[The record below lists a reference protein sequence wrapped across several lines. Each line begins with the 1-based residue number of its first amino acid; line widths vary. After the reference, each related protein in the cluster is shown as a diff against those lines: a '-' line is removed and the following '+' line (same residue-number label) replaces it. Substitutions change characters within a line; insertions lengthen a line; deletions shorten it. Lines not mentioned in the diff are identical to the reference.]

1 MTVRFLLKSLF
12 YLVSFIILLLAGLAI
27 YLTQFFDANQ
37 YKPQILDAARNAG
50 VPLEINGEL
59 NVAVFPRI
67 GLNINDVVVKLPD
80 TTDTTLAAVNQV
92 AVSVKVMPLLSGSV
106 EVDRIV
112 VDSLQADLIVDN
124 SGVGN
129 WQALIRESTE
139 TASPADNNPQEN
151 QGTDST
157 QKAGL
162 PNIEI
167 GGIDIT
173 HARLTYTDQQQN
185 VRFAVNDLNFTSD
198 NIQLGESFPI
208 SFSTQVESSNPE
220 LDATLQLSASVTADL
235 EKELFRLNA
244 LDLQLNAKSPLIPGN
259 NAQLNLQADAQ
270 ADLQQD
276 RAQFNASKLS
286 VNGIDITL
294 SSQIERLT
302 TAPNIKGNLQISQF
316 NLKETLAQLEIL
328 LPEMARQD
336 AMHAL
341 ALSADFEASKEAAA
355 IKNLL
360 ITLDDTQVK
369 GSASVKLANQA
380 VTAQLDIDKLN
391 ADHYLPPVKEKA
403 DDVAETDEA
412 PAEATPETDLLPV
425 ELIKSLNA
433 DARINLNQLTIK
445 KLNITDI
452 QLAVTAKDGLVDLSK
467 ANAKLYEGSIT
478 NSAQLDVR
486 PTPLTLNIKHATS
499 GVQITPI
506 LAQMVEFEDVTGA
519 VNANADF
526 RTRTNRI
533 STLMSNLNGHVD
545 FNIIN
550 GAFLGTNLAKEM
562 CSVLGNA
569 KKAQWSANTDFTSL
583 KGSMDFQNGV
593 GQNKDMT
600 IATPGILLTGYG
612 NLNLPEETFAY
623 NMGAQITDAN
633 DEACTVKSN
642 LKAVRW
648 PVACNGSYGTPFAI
662 DCGLDSSAI
671 GDTLG
676 KIAKTEA
683 KAALNAEKAR
693 LKAKAD
699 AEKDR
704 IEAELKAE
712 KEAARKRLEEKAKEK
727 LKGLF

>member
-1 MTVRFLLKSLF
+1 MKSLF
-12 YLVSFIILLLAGLAI
+12 YLVSFIILLLAGLVI

-37 YKPQILDAARNAG
+37 YKPQILDAARDAG

-67 GLNINDVVVKLPD
+67 GLNINDVAVKLPD

-106 EVDRIV
+106 EVDRII

-129 WQALIRESTE
+129 WQALIPENTE
-139 TASPADNNPQEN
+139 AAPPADGSPQED

-208 SFSTQVESSNPE
+208 SFSTQVSSSNPE

-235 EKELFRLNA
+235 EKELFRLSA
-244 LDLQLNAKSPLIPGN
+244 LNLQLSAKSPLIPGN

-276 RAQFNASKLS
+276 SAQFNASKLS

-294 SSQIERLT
+294 NSQVEQLT
-302 TAPNIKGNLQISQF
+302 TAPTVKGSLKVSQF

-341 ALSADFEASKEAAA
+341 TLSADFEASTEAAA
-355 IKNLL
+355 IKDLL

-380 VTAQLDIDKLN
+380 IIAQLDIDKLN
-391 ADHYLPPVKEKA
+391 ADHYLPPVAEEDKTAESTGTPAKE
-403 DDVAETDEA
+403 
-412 PAEATPETDLLPV
+412 TPEADLLPV

-433 DARINLNQLTIK
+433 DAKINLNQLTIK
-445 KLNITDI
+445 KLDITDI

-467 ANAKLYEGSIT
+467 ANAKLYDGSII

-506 LAQMVEFEDVTGA
+506 LAQLAEFKDVTGA
-519 VNANADF
+519 VNANADL
-526 RTRTNRI
+526 RTQSNRL
-533 STLMSNLNGHVD
+533 STLMSNLNGRVD
-545 FNIIN
+545 FNILN

-562 CSVLGNA
+562 CSVLGDA

-583 KGSMDFQNGV
+583 KGSMDFENGV

-612 NLNLPEETFAY
+612 NLNLPKETFAY
-623 NMGAQITDAN
+623 NLGAQITDAN
-633 DEACTVKSN
+633 DTACTVKSN

-648 PVACNGSYGTPFAI
+648 PVACSGSYGTPSAI
-662 DCGLDSSAI
+662 NCGLDSSAI

-699 AEKDR
+699 AEKAR
-704 IEAELKAE
+704 IEAELKAKLEAE

-727 LKGLF
+727 LKSLF